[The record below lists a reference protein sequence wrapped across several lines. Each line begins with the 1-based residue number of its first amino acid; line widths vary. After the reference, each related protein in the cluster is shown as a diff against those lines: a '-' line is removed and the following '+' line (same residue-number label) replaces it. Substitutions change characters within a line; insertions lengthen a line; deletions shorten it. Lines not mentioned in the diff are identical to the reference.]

1 MHLLTERELDDA
13 AQAGDGLCL
22 ECGARQEFHEREAMR
37 FGLCVE
43 CGLQRVMRAADLK
56 DGLELVEVEG

>member
-1 MHLLTERELDDA
+1 MHLLTEQELDDA
-13 AQAGDGLCL
+13 VQAGEGLCL
-22 ECGARQEFHEREAMR
+22 ECGTRQEFHEREAMR

-56 DGLELVEVEG
+56 DGLRLVEVEE